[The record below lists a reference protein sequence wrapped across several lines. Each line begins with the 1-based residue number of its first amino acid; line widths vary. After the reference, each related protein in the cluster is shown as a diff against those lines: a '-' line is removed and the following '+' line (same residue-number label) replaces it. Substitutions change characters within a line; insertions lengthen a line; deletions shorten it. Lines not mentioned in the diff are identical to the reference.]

1 MVVLAI
7 LILPTQERGIS
18 FHLFVSSSIS
28 FISVL
33 FLGYRS
39 FAFLGRLI
47 PRYFIF
53 FDEMVN
59 EIFHLISLSDI
70 LLLVYRNA
78 TDFCMLILYLV
89 ALPDS
94 LMSCCNFLGVSL
106 GFSVY
111 RIMSSAKSDSFISL
125 SI

>member
-1 MVVLAI
+1 
-7 LILPTQERGIS
+7 
-18 FHLFVSSSIS
+18 
-28 FISVL
+28 
-33 FLGYRS
+33 
-39 FAFLGRLI
+39 
-47 PRYFIF
+47 
-53 FDEMVN
+53 MVN

-78 TDFCMLILYLV
+78 TDFCVLILYLV
-89 ALPDS
+89 TLPDS
-94 LMSCCNFLGVSL
+94 LMSCCNFLVVSL